1 VDTGSS
7 LRFDRLA
14 AIVESSTDAIVTK
27 TLDGMITSWNRAAIR
42 IFGYEAGEAIGRH
55 ITMLFPPER
64 VGEEAELLARVAR
77 DERVEHFE
85 TQRVRKDRT
94 RIDVSISLS
103 PVRDAEGR
111 IVEIAKIVRDLTV
124 RRRFEAQAQD
134 AADAIQ
140 TMHAFLESTAEGVV
154 VVNAAGQIVRVN
166 PQTERVFGYTEQE
179 LLGRPVDS
187 LLPERFRA
195 AHHEHRAHY
204 FAGPRSRSMG
214 LGLDLFGLR
223 KDGREVPVEISLSSI
238 PTDAGPLALALI
250 TEISER
256 RRLERAA
263 RQHEKLAALATLSAG
278 IAHELNNPIG
288 IIATRIDVM
297 LEDAKSQP
305 LPIEVA
311 EDLHVLRRNIERV
324 IRIAKGLLSFAR
336 QAPDAP
342 VLVDLN
348 AVIEET
354 LLLVGKQLGND
365 GVQVSVMLDR
375 TIGPVRGSGN
385 ELQQVLTNLLLNAR
399 DAMPH
404 GGCVEIRT
412 EADREAWVG
421 LTIADTGEGMPAE
434 AVAKIWEPFYTTK
447 QFGTGLGLSVS
458 HKIIREHGGTV
469 SVNSS
474 LGNGT
479 TFTIALPVH
488 PTTH

>member
-1 VDTGSS
+1 
-7 LRFDRLA
+7 
-14 AIVESSTDAIVTK
+14 
-27 TLDGMITSWNRAAIR
+27 M
-42 IFGYEAGEAIGRH
+42 
-55 ITMLFPPER
+55 
-64 VGEEAELLARVAR
+64 
-77 DERVEHFE
+77 
-85 TQRVRKDRT
+85 
-94 RIDVSISLS
+94 
-103 PVRDAEGR
+103 
-111 IVEIAKIVRDLTV
+111 
-124 RRRFEAQAQD
+124 
-134 AADAIQ
+134 
-140 TMHAFLESTAEGVV
+140 
-154 VVNAAGQIVRVN
+154 
-166 PQTERVFGYTEQE
+166 
-179 LLGRPVDS
+179 
-187 LLPERFRA
+187 
-195 AHHEHRAHY
+195 
-204 FAGPRSRSMG
+204 
-214 LGLDLFGLR
+214 
-223 KDGREVPVEISLSSI
+223 
-238 PTDAGPLALALI
+238 
-250 TEISER
+250 
-256 RRLERAA
+256 
-263 RQHEKLAALATLSAG
+263 
-278 IAHELNNPIG
+278 
-288 IIATRIDVM
+288 
-297 LEDAKSQP
+297 
-305 LPIEVA
+305 EVA

-354 LLLVGKQLGND
+354 LLLVSKQLGND